1 MIRFELTQENE
12 GSVVW
17 GSLKIVEQV
26 VEVHDRT
33 TANNKVQKLDIMA
46 NDTGSRTKTSGT
58 LWWSKCGCRTF
69 HYYRVRFLR
78 KELSHFMIVTDRPK
92 VTRSRWNMSG

>member
-1 MIRFELTQENE
+1 MIRFEPTQENE
-12 GSVVW
+12 GRVVW

-26 VEVHDRT
+26 VEVQDRT
-33 TANNKVQKLDIMA
+33 TANSKVQKLDIMA
-46 NDTGSRTKTSGT
+46 NKTDSRTKTSGT
-58 LWWSKCGCRTF
+58 HWLCRYGCRTF
-69 HYYRVRFLR
+69 NYYRVCFLR